1 MTEDDRDP
9 QQELNHEIRRA
20 LRHLYDPVYLQRSPL
35 LFPLERGTLPVGQE
49 VKTLRRILLDLVEEL
64 SPSDNVPLR
73 SEKRRPHLALR
84 GHYVEQRDVSAVA
97 QELSLSE
104 RQLRRELRA
113 GIEAMGRSFAM
124 RYGPL
129 NPSAS
134 TTLAQD
140 VAEASLQAFRCQHS
154 ALDLAVEIRGV
165 LNLLQ
170 SLCQERGI
178 SLATPRT
185 CEPLLISS
193 NRVILRQILLALYT
207 TLLDCIHRAGGN
219 ALATHL
225 EHDNAS
231 SRVTVG
237 LAGDC
242 PSDPSQLADQPWVDD
257 DLLAMIDASLT
268 YAVGMAYQLSLTLS
282 LPRMP
287 MRTLLIIDDTRSLHQ
302 LFARF
307 LNAHPI
313 FVRSA
318 YDVANGL
325 SSAIEHPPDA
335 IILDIMMPERDGWEA
350 LCALRQHPSTQDIPI
365 IVCTVLHQAELA
377 RSLSASGYLTKPV
390 TQEALIR
397 QLADLGLLVPGPR

>member
-242 PSDPSQLADQPWVDD
+242 PSDPSQLADQPWVDPLRNELLRFPAGVHD
-257 DLLAMIDASLT
+257 DCVDALAWAVRLTSGVAPPPKPSLVAQGEPFDGFKT
-268 YAVGMAYQLSLTLS
+268 WRDRLSLIMA
-282 LPRMP
+282 RGRE
-287 MRTLLIIDDTRSLHQ
+287 RT
-302 LFARF
+302 FMAR
-307 LNAHPI
+307 
-313 FVRSA
+313 
-318 YDVANGL
+318 
-325 SSAIEHPPDA
+325 
-335 IILDIMMPERDGWEA
+335 
-350 LCALRQHPSTQDIPI
+350 
-365 IVCTVLHQAELA
+365 
-377 RSLSASGYLTKPV
+377 
-390 TQEALIR
+390 
-397 QLADLGLLVPGPR
+397 